1 MQYSWR
7 CGVTGVSLCLPTA
20 RPAVNV
26 RLAVPYL
33 APQLRLAIPYLAP
46 QLPCGDDPGE
56 EQGNTD
62 QFNMQPFSINK
73 EINKSVYLLQLEL
86 ATSFGVVALGNGKKK
101 FLRADRSP

>member
-1 MQYSWR
+1 M
-7 CGVTGVSLCLPTA
+7 A

-26 RLAVPYL
+26 RLAISYL
-33 APQLRLAIPYLAP
+33 EP

-73 EINKSVYLLQLEL
+73 QINKSVYLLQLEL
-86 ATSFGVVALGNGKKK
+86 ATSFGVVALGNVKK
-101 FLRADRSP
+101 FLRADGSP